1 MDDMTITLQTT
12 EPIRHQSLPA
22 SSRMLSELSRLVRGD
37 GMTLD
42 APYQRGQVW
51 TTMQQVR
58 LIESVLRGV
67 PIPAIVINDRTHEW
81 SDGPNPLNDGIDM
94 YAVIDG
100 KQRLTAWMAFEDNE
114 IAIPASWLEPEWV
127 EKTIDTGDGPY
138 ATRSGLSER
147 GRRLL
152 GNRALVPVVTS
163 RVSTVA
169 AEAEIYLL
177 VNGGGTA
184 QESADLDRAEKFAGR

>member
-1 MDDMTITLQTT
+1 
-12 EPIRHQSLPA
+12 
-22 SSRMLSELSRLVRGD
+22 
-37 GMTLD
+37 
-42 APYQRGQVW
+42 
-51 TTMQQVR
+51 
-58 LIESVLRGV
+58 
-67 PIPAIVINDRTHEW
+67 
-81 SDGPNPLNDGIDM
+81 M

-184 QESADLDRAEKFAGR
+184 QESADLDRAEKVAGR